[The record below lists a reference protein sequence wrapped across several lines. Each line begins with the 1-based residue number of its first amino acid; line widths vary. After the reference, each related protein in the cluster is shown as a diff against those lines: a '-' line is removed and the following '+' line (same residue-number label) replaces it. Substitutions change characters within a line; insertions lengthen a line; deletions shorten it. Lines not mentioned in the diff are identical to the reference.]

1 MTKQEIIN
9 EIKKFEKLVERKND
23 ENDDYY
29 GCCGYEI
36 YEDDNS
42 GALFEIDY
50 DGDEIVHAY
59 EIEKNDCSEQLRVL
73 F

>member
-9 EIKKFEKLVERKND
+9 EIKRFGKLVERNNANAGYC
-23 ENDDYY
+23 E
-29 GCCGYEI
+29 YEI

-50 DGDEIVHAY
+50 DDDELVHAY
-59 EIEKNDCSEQLRVL
+59 EINDCGEQIRVL

>member
-1 MTKQEIIN
+1 MTKQEIVN
-9 EIKKFEKLVERKND
+9 EIKKFGKLVEDKNNT
-23 ENDDYY
+23 NDGYY
-29 GCCGYEI
+29 EYEI

-50 DGDEIVHAY
+50 DGDELVHAY
-59 EIEKNDCSEQLRVL
+59 EIDDCGEQLRVL